1 MAKRYYLADIIGD
14 GSIDNPYRPAGV
26 DGLNHV
32 AVFPPQDPNTGV
44 YSRPHCLVLV
54 NTPNH
59 ATLRGRQ
66 GVDPLPDFPLDGKVQ
81 AVETAARQS
90 AESAL
95 NRRGF
100 ASGQFTLK
108 DGYREVIRSIGKE
121 LDSNFDENNF
131 DVSE

>member
-14 GSIDNPYRPAGV
+14 GSIENPYRPAGV

-32 AVFPPQDPNTGV
+32 AVFPPQDPQTGQ
-44 YSRPHCLVLV
+44 YARPHCMVLV
-54 NTPNH
+54 NTANH
-59 ATLRGRQ
+59 APLRNRQ

-81 AVETAARQS
+81 AVETAAKNQ
-90 AESAL
+90 AVNAL
-95 NRRGF
+95 TRRGF
-100 ASGQFTLK
+100 KNDHFTLK

>member
-32 AVFPPQDPNTGV
+32 SVFPPQNPDGT
-44 YSRPHCLVLV
+44 YSGTSCLVLV

-59 ATLRGRQ
+59 AQLRGRKD
-66 GVDPLPDFPLDGKVQ
+66 VDPLPDFPLDGKVQ
-81 AVETAARQS
+81 AVETSARSQAA
-90 AESAL
+90 AAL
-95 NRRGF
+95 TKRGF
-100 ASGQFTLK
+100 QNDHFTLK
-108 DGYREVIRSIGKE
+108 DGYREVIRSVGKE